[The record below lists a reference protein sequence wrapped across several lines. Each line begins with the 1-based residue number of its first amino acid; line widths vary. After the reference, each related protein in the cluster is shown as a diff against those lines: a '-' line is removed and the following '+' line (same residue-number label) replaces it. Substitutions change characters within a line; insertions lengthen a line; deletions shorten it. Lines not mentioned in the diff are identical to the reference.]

1 MRITSFIKR
10 FPLFLVISILPTCI
24 FTDKYLLVEL
34 EQVDGQ
40 DPRSIEEPITLPEDE
55 NHTKESEPTLPEWES
70 EDGKIIFEIVDLVT

>member
-40 DPRSIEEPITLPEDE
+40 DPRSIEEPITSPEDE
-55 NHTKESEPTLPEWES
+55 NHTKESEPTPPEEEY
-70 EDGKIIFEIVDLVT
+70 EDGKIIF